1 MEKTV
6 KKGVIWS
13 TSALGSEIKDALV
26 EGALGQSLWHL
37 VLIDTN
43 FYMLGCFLHDILSSI
58 FLLMN
63 IRDANIILG

>member
-1 MEKTV
+1 MDKTV

-37 VLIDTN
+37 VLILFT
-43 FYMLGCFLHDILSSI
+43 C
-58 FLLMN
+58 
-63 IRDANIILG
+63 